1 MLGKDFACRIDEVG
15 VLGRTI
21 DVAMEL
27 LLSSNIS
34 SSSGTP
40 ASSVL
45 IIEKGGGL
53 IECAVSSG
61 VVTACG
67 NEGS

>member
-1 MLGKDFACRIDEVG
+1 MLGKDFACRTEDMG
-15 VLGRTI
+15 VVGRTI
-21 DVAMEL
+21 EVAIEL
-27 LLSSNIS
+27 LFPSDIS

-45 IIEKGGGL
+45 IIENGGGL

-67 NEGS
+67 SERS